1 MENYSKEV
9 KDIADFTDLATDI
22 YNGINLI
29 NNRKSIPMYIYN
41 QLGYVEINESF
52 VKNEKDIIKYVNDN
66 FISKM
71 KKGDRIGIIFLNTVS
86 FLSNDKIQNIIKDN
100 KEYERTPFI
109 FLTFSALKNSL
120 LYSFKDKYKIDSITQ
135 AGDWT
140 LFVFKKIEN

>member
-52 VKNEKDIIKYVNDN
+52 VKNEKDIIKYVNDIKKKYSIYMN
-66 FISKM
+66 MASFFQPNIRWDLIENCVELLQKIQYAKIVGKSIEEISK
-71 KKGDRIGIIFLNTVS
+71 R
-86 FLSNDKIQNIIKDN
+86 
-100 KEYERTPFI
+100 KED
-109 FLTFSALKNSL
+109 L
-120 LYSFKDKYKIDSITQ
+120 L
-135 AGDWT
+135 
-140 LFVFKKIEN
+140 